1 MELLDKLSH
10 SLKRTI
16 QKSYIEFRRKTK
28 IPEEGRSEYTQ
39 EFMAIHK
46 KLIKNKETELLFA
59 PISSKRY
66 LKNEKFGITVVLHGR
81 NAEIINH
88 VYSYSIHLD
97 PKSWEKVDREFNE
110 ELENRREEFEVEIKA
125 NIKKSLQNI
134 INSMD
139 KKNEK

>member
-1 MELLDKLSH
+1 MELIDKIQH
-10 SLKRTI
+10 SIKRAI
-16 QKSYIEFRRKTK
+16 QKSYIVLHKKTR
-28 IPEEGRSEYTQ
+28 ISEEGRSEYTQ
-39 EFMAIHK
+39 EFMSIHK
-46 KLIKNKETELLFA
+46 KLIKDKETELLFA

-88 VYSYSIHLD
+88 VYSYSIYLD
-97 PKSWEKVDREFNE
+97 GKSWEKVDREFNE
-110 ELENRREEFEVEIKA
+110 ELESRREEFEVEIKA
-125 NIKKSLQNI
+125 NIKKSLKNI

>member
-1 MELLDKLSH
+1 MDLLDKLSH

-16 QKSYIEFRRKTK
+16 QKSYIEFRRKIK

-46 KLIKNKETELLFA
+46 KLIKNKETELLLA

>member
-16 QKSYIEFRRKTK
+16 QKSYIEFRRKTR

-97 PKSWEKVDREFNE
+97 TKSWEKVDREFNE

-134 INSMD
+134 INSID

>member
-1 MELLDKLSH
+1 MELIDKIQH
-10 SLKRTI
+10 SLKRII
-16 QKSYIEFRRKTK
+16 QKSYIVLHRRTR

-39 EFMAIHK
+39 EFMSIHK
-46 KLIKNKETELLFA
+46 KLIKDKETELLFA

-97 PKSWEKVDREFNE
+97 TKSWEKVDREFNE

-134 INSMD
+134 INSID

>member
-16 QKSYIEFRRKTK
+16 QKSYIEFRRKTR

-46 KLIKNKETELLFA
+46 KLIKNKETELLLA

>member
-1 MELLDKLSH
+1 MEILDKLMH

-28 IPEEGRSEYTQ
+28 IPEEAKSEYTY

-46 KLIKNKETELLFA
+46 KLIKDKETELLIA
-59 PISSKRY
+59 PISAKRY
-66 LKNEKFGITVVLHGR
+66 LKNENFGITIVLHKR

-97 PKSWEKVDREFNE
+97 DKSWEKVDREFDE
-110 ELENRREEFEVEIKA
+110 ELEKRSEEFEVEITA
-125 NIKKSLQNI
+125 NIKKSLKNI
-134 INSMD
+134 LNSMTP
-139 KKNEK
+139 KNEK

>member
-1 MELLDKLSH
+1 MELIDKIQH
-10 SLKRTI
+10 SLKRII
-16 QKSYIEFRRKTK
+16 QKSYIVLHRRTR

-39 EFMAIHK
+39 EFMSIHK
-46 KLIKNKETELLFA
+46 KLIKDKETELLFA

-97 PKSWEKVDREFNE
+97 TKSWEKVDREFNE

>member
-1 MELLDKLSH
+1 MSLLNNLTH

-16 QKSYIEFRRKTK
+16 QKSYIELRRKTQ
-28 IPEEGRSEYTQ
+28 IPEEGRSEYIQ

-46 KLIKNKETELLFA
+46 KLIKNKETELLLA

-66 LKNEKFGITVVLHGR
+66 LKNEEFGITVVIYNR

-97 PKSWEKVDREFNE
+97 EKSWAKVVREFNE
-110 ELENRREEFEVEIKA
+110 ELENRREEFEVEITA
-125 NIKKSLQNI
+125 NIKKSLKNI
-134 INSMD
+134 LNSMSP
-139 KKNEK
+139 KNEK

>member
-1 MELLDKLSH
+1 MNLIDKIQH
-10 SLKRTI
+10 SIKRAI
-16 QKSYIEFRRKTK
+16 QKSYIELHRKTR

-46 KLIKNKETELLFA
+46 KLLKDKETELLLA

-97 PKSWEKVDREFNE
+97 TKSWSKVDNEFNE

-125 NIKKSLQNI
+125 NIKKSLKNI
-134 INSMD
+134 LNSMSQ
-139 KKNEK
+139 KNEK

>member
-1 MELLDKLSH
+1 MDLLDKLTH

-16 QKSYIEFRRKTK
+16 QKSFIEFHKKIK

-46 KLIKNKETELLFA
+46 KLIKDKETDLLFA
-59 PISSKRY
+59 PISSKKY

-97 PKSWEKVDREFNE
+97 PKSWTMVDREFNE

>member
-16 QKSYIEFRRKTK
+16 QKSYIEFRRKTR

>member
-1 MELLDKLSH
+1 MEILDKLSH

-28 IPEEGRSEYTQ
+28 IPEDSKSEYIH

-46 KLIKNKETELLFA
+46 KLIKNKETELLLA

-66 LKNEKFGITVVLHGR
+66 LKNEEFGITVVIYNR

-97 PKSWEKVDREFNE
+97 DKSWSKVIREFNE
-110 ELENRREEFEVEIKA
+110 ELENRREEFEVEITA
-125 NIKKSLQNI
+125 NIKKSLKNI
-134 INSMD
+134 LNSMTP
-139 KKNEK
+139 KNEK